1 MSLDLLHRRL
11 VVGMAL
17 VALAAFAGS
26 AGFEPISTV
35 LAALALTL
43 ALVWQPDSAVSLR
56 LERVW
61 LPVAAILVLRSLYH
75 VFLVGDDVVIPVVDL
90 LLLLLCAEALRSLD
104 APNDARLYSLTVALL
119 LASTGT
125 CQRQWDTLRD

>member
-17 VALAAFAGS
+17 VALAAFAGG

-61 LPVAAILVLRSLYH
+61 LPVAAI
-75 VFLVGDDVVIPVVDL
+75 
-90 LLLLLCAEALRSLD
+90 
-104 APNDARLYSLTVALL
+104 
-119 LASTGT
+119 
-125 CQRQWDTLRD
+125 